1 MFFFSS
7 RRRHTRCALVT
18 GVQTCALPILIQTH
32 RLDEAAYRGDF
43 DLGFDQK
50 GNNDLL
56 VLTRPEIIAD
66 ITRAYLDAGS
76 DIASTNTF
84 NANRI
89 SQADYGAEH
98 LVADM
103 NHAAAHIARA
113 EADAKRS
120 EEHTSELQSLMRISY
135 AVFCLKKTNIQR
147 NHIKP
152 NT

>member
-1 MFFFSS
+1 M
-7 RRRHTRCALVT
+7 
-18 GVQTCALPILIQTH
+18 IQTH
-32 RLDEAAYRGDF
+32 RLDETAYRGDF
-43 DLGFDQK
+43 DRGFDQK
-50 GNNDLL
+50 VNNDLL

-103 NHAAAHIARA
+103 NHAAAHIARSA
-113 EADAKRS
+113 ERRVGKECVSTCRS
-120 EEHTSELQSLMRISY
+120 RWSPDH
-135 AVFCLKKTNIQR
+135 
-147 NHIKP
+147 
-152 NT
+152 